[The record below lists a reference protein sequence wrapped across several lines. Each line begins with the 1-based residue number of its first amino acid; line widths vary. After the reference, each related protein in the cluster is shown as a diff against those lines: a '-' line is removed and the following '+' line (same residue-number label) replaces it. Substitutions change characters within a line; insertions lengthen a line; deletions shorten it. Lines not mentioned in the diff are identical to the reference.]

1 MSKID
6 NITLADGLAS
16 PATHV
21 FSPVQPQQGTIP
33 AAWKNSEQDVMAGD
47 RKITLRVSEKASAY
61 AVEARISDPV
71 LTALPDNCCTPT
83 NIPQVAY
90 TEIASLSF
98 SIAKSSTVQN
108 RKDILAFAKNLLG
121 TSVLTDAVVK
131 LDSAW

>member
-6 NITLADGLAS
+6 IITLADGLAT
-16 PATHV
+16 PANHIFT
-21 FSPVQPQQGTIP
+21 PVQPQQGTIP

-47 RKITLRVSEKASAY
+47 RKITLRVTEKQTAY

-83 NIPQVAY
+83 NVPQIAY
-90 TEIASLSF
+90 TEIANLSF

-108 RKDILAFAKNLLG
+108 RKDILAYAKNLLG
-121 TSVLTDAVVK
+121 TTVLTNAVVN